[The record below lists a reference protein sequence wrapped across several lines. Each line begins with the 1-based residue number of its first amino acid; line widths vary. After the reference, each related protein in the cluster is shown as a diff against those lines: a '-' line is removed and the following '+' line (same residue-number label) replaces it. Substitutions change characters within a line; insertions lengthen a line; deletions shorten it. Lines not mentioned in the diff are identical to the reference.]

1 MVLKKN
7 TAIVRK
13 LIKKIKNKTI
23 VYWSL
28 FWMFVNNMKITV
40 TQTLF
45 HKTNFESD
53 FKGNGELFDKTVLSN
68 EKKRANSHRG
78 STS

>member
-1 MVLKKN
+1 MVLNKN

-40 TQTLF
+40 TQILF

-53 FKGNGELFDKTVLSN
+53 FKENGELFDKTVHSN
-68 EKKRANSHRG
+68 EKKRANSHRD